1 MEDVVP
7 DDEREC
13 HWCMIL
19 EDNNE
24 GVEGTKALLHAK
36 RWDF

>member
-1 MEDVVP
+1 MVP

-24 GVEGTKALLHAK
+24 GVEGTKA
-36 RWDF
+36 REGF